1 MKGAHMKNFK
11 VRDLVITSLFI
22 ALVYV
27 FTWIVKIQLPFSPNG
42 GLIHLGNVPF
52 FLAAIFFDKRVGM
65 TAGALGMGLFDLT
78 SGWILWSPMTV
89 ISALIMGYILNKMN
103 YKKYTLKSLI
113 LSFVLVALVKV
124 VVYYIGEIFILSSF
138 AAPLAS
144 IPGNLIQI
152 GVSSVIVL
160 VLLKPMEKV
169 FNSIK

>member
-113 LSFVLVALVKV
+113 LSFILVALVKV

-152 GVSSVIVL
+152 AVSSVIVL
-160 VLLKPMEKV
+160 VILKPMEKV
-169 FNSIK
+169 FNSIR

>member
-1 MKGAHMKNFK
+1 MKNFK

-113 LSFVLVALVKV
+113 LSFILAALVKV

-160 VLLKPMEKV
+160 VILKPMEKV
-169 FNSIK
+169 FNSIR

>member
-1 MKGAHMKNFK
+1 MKNFK

-27 FTWIVKIQLPFSPNG
+27 FTWLVKIQLPFSPNG

-78 SGWILWSPMTV
+78 SGWVLWSPMTV

-103 YKKYTLKSLI
+103 YKNHNLKSLI
-113 LSFVLVALVKV
+113 SSFILVALVKV
-124 VVYYIGEIFILSSF
+124 VVYYIGEFLSCLHLLH
-138 AAPLAS
+138 PLHQYQAT
-144 IPGNLIQI
+144 
-152 GVSSVIVL
+152 
-160 VLLKPMEKV
+160 
-169 FNSIK
+169 

>member
-1 MKGAHMKNFK
+1 MKNFK

-22 ALVYV
+22 ALAYV

-138 AAPLAS
+138 VAPLAS

-160 VLLKPMEKV
+160 VILKPMEKV

>member
-1 MKGAHMKNFK
+1 MKNFK
-11 VRDLVITSLFI
+11 VRDLVVTSLFI

-113 LSFVLVALVKV
+113 LSFILVALVKV

-144 IPGNLIQI
+144 I
-152 GVSSVIVL
+152 
-160 VLLKPMEKV
+160 
-169 FNSIK
+169 

>member
-1 MKGAHMKNFK
+1 MKNFK

-144 IPGNLIQI
+144 IPGNLIP
-152 GVSSVIVL
+152 VSYTHLTLPTTPYV
-160 VLLKPMEKV
+160 
-169 FNSIK
+169 

>member
-1 MKGAHMKNFK
+1 MKNFK
-11 VRDLVITSLFI
+11 VRDLVVTSLFI

-113 LSFVLVALVKV
+113 LSFILVALVKV

-138 AAPLAS
+138 VAPLAS

-152 GVSSVIVL
+152 AVSSVIVL
-160 VLLKPMEKV
+160 VILKPMEKV
-169 FNSIK
+169 FNSIKS

>member
-1 MKGAHMKNFK
+1 MKNFK

-113 LSFVLVALVKV
+113 LSFILVALVKV

-152 GVSSVIVL
+152 AVSSVIVL
-160 VLLKPMEKV
+160 VILKPMEKV

>member
-138 AAPLAS
+138 VAPLAS

-160 VLLKPMEKV
+160 VILKPMEKV

>member
-1 MKGAHMKNFK
+1 MKNFK

-152 GVSSVIVL
+152 AVSSVIVL
-160 VLLKPMEKV
+160 VILKPMEKV
-169 FNSIK
+169 FNSIR

>member
-1 MKGAHMKNFK
+1 MKNFK

-65 TAGALGMGLFDLT
+65 TAGALGMGLFDIT

-89 ISALIMGYILNKMN
+89 ISALIMGYILNKIN

-113 LSFVLVALVKV
+113 LSFILVALVKV

-160 VLLKPMEKV
+160 VILKPMEKV

>member
-1 MKGAHMKNFK
+1 MKNFK

-138 AAPLAS
+138 VAPLAS

-160 VLLKPMEKV
+160 VILKPMEKV
-169 FNSIK
+169 FDSIK

>member
-1 MKGAHMKNFK
+1 MKNFK
-11 VRDLVITSLFI
+11 VRDLVVTSLFI

-27 FTWIVKIQLPFSPNG
+27 FTWVVKIQLPFSPNG

-113 LSFVLVALVKV
+113 LSFILVALVKV

-152 GVSSVIVL
+152 GVSSIIVL
-160 VLLKPMEKV
+160 VILKPMEKV
-169 FNSIK
+169 FNSIKS

>member
-1 MKGAHMKNFK
+1 MKNFK

-113 LSFVLVALVKV
+113 LSFILVALVKV

-138 AAPLAS
+138 VAPLAS

-160 VLLKPMEKV
+160 VVFKPMEKV
-169 FNSIK
+169 FNNIR

>member
-1 MKGAHMKNFK
+1 MKNFK
-11 VRDLVITSLFI
+11 VRDLVVTSLFI

-113 LSFVLVALVKV
+113 FSFVLVALVKV

-138 AAPLAS
+138 VAPLAS

-152 GVSSVIVL
+152 SVSSVIVL
-160 VLLKPMEKV
+160 VILKPMEKV